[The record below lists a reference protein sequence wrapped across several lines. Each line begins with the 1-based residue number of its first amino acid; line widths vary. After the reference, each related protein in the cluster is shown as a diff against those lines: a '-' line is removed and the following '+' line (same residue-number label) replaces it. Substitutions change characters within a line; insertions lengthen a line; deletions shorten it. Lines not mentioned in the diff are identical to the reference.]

1 MSDCVKKSPLNP
13 ASGKNSADASVCRKN
28 IAFLFSV
35 QSLQLLGF
43 GDGDGK
49 KYCKSTVEWIEK
61 TCVYSRQVYSRSYPI
76 LVVFSI
82 CLEYRKIMPHVLFD
96 KNDDIDIML

>member
-43 GDGDGK
+43 GDGENIAG
-49 KYCKSTVEWIEK
+49 
-61 TCVYSRQVYSRSYPI
+61 
-76 LVVFSI
+76 
-82 CLEYRKIMPHVLFD
+82 VLL
-96 KNDDIDIML
+96 NEL